1 MGATDAPHRF
11 DYDYDYDYDL
21 SGWLP
26 ILTYRAVPI
35 HIQLS
40 KQDGA
45 SPMIIVTPVGATESV
60 RSERIFQSHIKDAA
74 GVLLTNVNVPNSAA
88 SGAFTREVDG
98 VAITPSG
105 IFTVEVKGLR
115 ARGTLQPSRM
125 DAWTVVDGDLSV
137 PMMGRPHAQA
147 LTHSKY
153 LASFLKDAGVVSG
166 WVQAVLVIVGDG
178 IVLPDAVETLTF
190 DNVHVVVSRPG
201 VGEVLNE
208 QVISPV
214 VGQQE
219 ISVEA
224 AQALLGVFECTT
236 SGPTLADLL
245 GEGFRTE
252 QVIGEELEIKR
263 QQARAE
269 FLACAPAVSET
280 TAAGS
285 DESADISVLDAPSVS
300 EWRATAERFEQV
312 TAVDAEL
319 TEVGAFVD
327 GVALHRRLVSY
338 AARKDVDLS
347 IVASVVISPEEVWG
361 DESDSNRVFCGHGY
375 AVSVRTLDGLALY
388 FKEYAIAHAEINGVT
403 VDGVEIT
410 ARAAKAALG
419 HMDLSLEAVARVVSM
434 PQERWWIPGTT
445 DVAHARGDIV
455 AVTSG
460 PNGPVLYVQS
470 RALAVARSVPKP
482 IPEEPKVT
490 DMLAGEF
497 TLRASAV
504 NWCHRRRVDV
514 AEIAAVILKPAHVW
528 AGHSENM
535 EVRCGEAHA
544 VLVDTESSE
553 VVAVMTAAEAVE
565 YRDGIVRDGVRL
577 SGRCLFLVRR
587 RKRPVEDLVAAVNR
601 PELVARAAGAVESV
615 YVGTTVA
622 VMVCDTSGA
631 ILDFTYADHA
641 RARVARGELMR
652 VDGFDSATETTM
664 QAPVGSATGTQAVV
678 PSITSKPSPAM
689 FAAMAG
695 ATAPVEADRELTSE
709 EALVGEVVELAPVP
723 VVLPSPRAV
732 QGPSPLLIPARRR

>member
-1 MGATDAPHRF
+1 
-11 DYDYDYDYDL
+11 
-21 SGWLP
+21 
-26 ILTYRAVPI
+26 
-35 HIQLS
+35 
-40 KQDGA
+40 
-45 SPMIIVTPVGATESV
+45 MIIVTPVGATESV
-60 RSERIFQSHIKDAA
+60 RSERIFQSHIKDTS
-74 GVLLTNVNVPNSAA
+74 GVLLANVNVPNSAVP
-88 SGAFTREVDG
+88 GAFTREVDG

-115 ARGTLQPSRM
+115 ARGVLHPSRM

-153 LASFLKDAGVVSG
+153 LASFLKDTGVVSG
-166 WVQAVLVIVGDG
+166 WVQAVLAIVGDG
-178 IVLPDAVETLTF
+178 IVLPDEAETMTV
-190 DNVHVVVSRPG
+190 DNVHVVISRPG
-201 VGEVLNE
+201 VGEVLRE

-214 VGQQE
+214 AGQQE

-224 AQALLGVFECTT
+224 AQILLGVFECTT

-269 FLACAPAVSET
+269 FLACAPAVCET
-280 TAAGS
+280 PSTGS
-285 DESADISVLDAPSVS
+285 DEHMDVSVLDAPSAS

-312 TAVDAEL
+312 TNLDAEL
-319 TEVGAFVD
+319 TEVGAFVEE
-327 GVALHRRLVSY
+327 VAMHRRLVSY

-347 IVASVVISPEEVWG
+347 VVASVVTSPEEVWG
-361 DESDSNRVFCGHGY
+361 DESDSNRVFCGQGY

-388 FKEYAIAHAEINGVT
+388 FKEYAVAHAEINGVT
-403 VDGVEIT
+403 VGGVEIT

-482 IPEEPKVT
+482 VPEEPKVT

-514 AEIAAVILKPAHVW
+514 AEIAAVVLKPTHVW

-544 VLVDTESSE
+544 VLVDTASSE

-601 PELVARAAGAVESV
+601 PELVARAAGAAESV
-615 YVGTTVA
+615 YVGATVA

-652 VDGFDSATETTM
+652 VDGLDSPTDAATETTVETVVS
-664 QAPVGSATGTQAVV
+664 PVGETVAVSASMTR
-678 PSITSKPSPAM
+678 KPSPAM

-695 ATAPVEADRELTSE
+695 SKAADGVEVFSE
-709 EALVGEVVELAPVP
+709 EIPDDELAELAALPNYLPV
-723 VVLPSPRAV
+723 LMPSPRAAPS
-732 QGPSPLLIPARRR
+732 GPSPLLIPPRRS